1 MKFIPSESL
10 NAPNDK
16 LTKIVFSLTSDE
28 FQTLLQGDVFTLR
41 ELKNKNHAKIIR
53 SPFWMKFD
61 NPADARPFDL
71 YDRAILSACISEFS
85 AGHNPTSLNVIF
97 RLICGK
103 PSGKMHI
110 PTQRQK
116 AEIKESIE
124 RLRGCKI
131 KVDMSA
137 ICAARKRYNGG
148 NPFKMND
155 FTPIL
160 PCHFASGNVGGYEV
174 DDAIFFD
181 AESPLMKVA
190 RAKNYQVAT
199 FDYSLLDTGEKHN
212 TRATIAANFYVL
224 LRVKEILNEK
234 SRLKTPVITF
244 ADVFDKC
251 RITDASRDIKKTCRD
266 AIKKIMENLQS
277 ASVVNSFKLIKKE
290 SKFYSVKFE
299 K

>member
-1 MKFIPSESL
+1 MKFIPSKFL

-16 LTKIVFSLTSDE
+16 LTKIIFSLTSDE
-28 FQTLLQGDVFTLR
+28 FQSLLQGDVFTLR

-71 YDRAILSACISEFS
+71 YDRAIFSACISEFS

-103 PSGKMHI
+103 PSGKMYI

-174 DDAIFFD
+174 DDAISFD

-190 RAKNYQVAT
+190 RAKNNQIVT
-199 FDYSLLDTGEKHN
+199 FDYSLLDTSKKHN
-212 TRATIAANFYVL
+212 TRATIGANFYAL

-234 SRLKTPVITF
+234 SRLKTSVITF

-251 RITDASRDIKKTCRD
+251 RITDSSRKAKMNCRR
-266 AIKKIMENLQS
+266 AIIRLMENLQS